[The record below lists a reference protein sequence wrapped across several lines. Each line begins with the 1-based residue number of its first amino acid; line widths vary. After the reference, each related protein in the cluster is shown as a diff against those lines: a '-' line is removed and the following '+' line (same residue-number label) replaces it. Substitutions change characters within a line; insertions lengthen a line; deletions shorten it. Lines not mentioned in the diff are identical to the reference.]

1 MNTFKIRGGLGD
13 SAVANTNV
21 KPQDNLYL
29 ATNSQWLEKAKIPA
43 DRPLM
48 DSFVELDTKIRKQL
62 LKDFNNFAF
71 NNKKLPDLDN
81 LDKATTLYKLTLDFD
96 KRNADSAQ
104 PIKPDLQKLLS
115 LSRFSDFNQN
125 LAQLIKDA
133 FSLPL
138 YFYVDADM
146 RNTSQN
152 SLYFASPN
160 SFLPDASAY
169 KDPSSE
175 ELLNTFEKQS
185 AKLLTL
191 AGLSSEDSKQIAA
204 NAVRFDK
211 KLAKH
216 KKSQEEIN
224 DFASMYNAYSTQQF
238 ASSFKFLD
246 IEQLL
251 NSIFS
256 KVPEKI
262 IVIEP
267 NYLKHINELVNPENF
282 EELKSWILV
291 KFVNSSADYLS
302 EEFQKAAFPYKQAV
316 EGVRELP
323 STEKQAYRVANRVFA
338 EVIGIYYA
346 QSYFGSTAKVN
357 VEQMINKMLETY
369 KQRLQDNSWLSES
382 TKNEALKKLDHITL
396 KIGYPDK
403 ISDVY
408 NDIQVSANKSLY
420 ENISAANKTWVQY
433 SFNEL
438 YKPVDRT
445 LWGPDAPANL
455 INAFYDPTK
464 NDITFPA
471 AILQKPFYS
480 SDNTLSENLGGI
492 GAVIAHEI
500 THAFDPNGAKF
511 DEFGNIRNWWSEEDY
526 NKFTELS
533 QAEIELFDGIICGG
547 LKTNGKLTVGENVA
561 DLGGLTV
568 AVETAKKENGNLQEL
583 FQAWAKIWRGKMMP
597 QFRKSIIAYDSH
609 APSELRSN
617 VPAQCIDDFYQTFN
631 IQPTD
636 GMWLDP
642 EKRVHIW

>member
-1 MNTFKIRGGLGD
+1 MKH
-13 SAVANTNV
+13 
-21 KPQDNLYL
+21 
-29 ATNSQWLEKAKIPA
+29 
-43 DRPLM
+43 
-48 DSFVELDTKIRKQL
+48 
-62 LKDFNNFAF
+62 LK
-71 NNKKLPDLDN
+71 
-81 LDKATTLYKLTLDFD
+81 
-96 KRNADSAQ
+96 R
-104 PIKPDLQKLLS
+104 
-115 LSRFSDFNQN
+115 
-125 LAQLIKDA
+125 
-133 FSLPL
+133 
-138 YFYVDADM
+138 
-146 RNTSQN
+146 
-152 SLYFASPN
+152 
-160 SFLPDASAY
+160 
-169 KDPSSE
+169 
-175 ELLNTFEKQS
+175 
-185 AKLLTL
+185 
-191 AGLSSEDSKQIAA
+191 
-204 NAVRFDK
+204 
-211 KLAKH
+211 
-216 KKSQEEIN
+216 
-224 DFASMYNAYSTQQF
+224 
-238 ASSFKFLD
+238 
-246 IEQLL
+246 
-251 NSIFS
+251 
-256 KVPEKI
+256 
-262 IVIEP
+262 
-267 NYLKHINELVNPENF
+267 
-282 EELKSWILV
+282 
-291 KFVNSSADYLS
+291 
-302 EEFQKAAFPYKQAV
+302 
-316 EGVRELP
+316 
-323 STEKQAYRVANRVFA
+323 
-338 EVIGIYYA
+338 
-346 QSYFGSTAKVN
+346 
-357 VEQMINKMLETY
+357 
-369 KQRLQDNSWLSES
+369 
-382 TKNEALKKLDHITL
+382 LDHITL

-500 THAFDPNGAKF
+500 THAFDPNGSKF